1 MDEKRKKSKLLLL
14 LRLFNEETDED
25 HMVSL
30 SDINSYLADKGVKPV
45 DRKTLYSDFEELK
58 QFGLDIMT
66 EVISGKNYYYIGE
79 RHFQLPE
86 LKLLVDSV
94 QASKYVTEQKS
105 RDLIKKIE
113 GLTSKYEAQELHRQ
127 VLITGRPKS
136 VNESIYINVDILNR
150 AINQNSQVKFQYF
163 QWDVGKNMVL
173 KHDGRIYTVSP
184 WALVLDNENYYLVG
198 YEGEK
203 IKHYRVDKI
212 KALQITGTPRI
223 GQEHYHE
230 EDYTKKIVFGMFGGE
245 VVPVTLEAENWM
257 AGIIIDRFGIEVPM
271 VPVSKTRFEAKIEV
285 ALSKQFLGW
294 IIGLGEDIKVVSPPA
309 AVNLFKRETY
319 RLMQQ
324 YLGIA
329 PREDKDNSI

>member
-66 EVISGKNYYYIGE
+66 EVIGGKNYYYIGE

-203 IKHYRVDKI
+203 IKHYRVDKMLNI
-212 KALQITGTPRI
+212 DIVDCKREGQKAFKSFDMPR
-223 GQEHYHE
+223 YS
-230 EDYTKKIVFGMFGGE
+230 KSLFGMFSGE
-245 VVPVTLEAENWM
+245 QTSVTLEGTNDM
-257 AGIIIDRFGIEVPM
+257 AGVLIDRFGKDIMLHPIDEEHFSAIV
-271 VPVSKTRFEAKIEV
+271 EV
-285 ALSKQFLGW
+285 AISKQFLGW
-294 IIGLGEDIKVVSPPA
+294 VIALGENIKITAPEAVVEQMQEEA
-309 AVNLFKRETY
+309 KRLY
-319 RLMQQ
+319 RQ
-324 YLGIA
+324 YL
-329 PREDKDNSI
+329 